1 VSDILPDVESAIE
14 TYGRAMT
21 LRRRVGTTNAYT
33 SVPIKGIFRS
43 YTPGELVG
51 GIAQG
56 DARVVIANKEMAAA
70 AWPAPPTKGDQLV
83 IAGRIWALM
92 GAYPRTLGE
101 VVLVYEIWCRGG

>member
-1 VSDILPDVESAIE
+1 MSDILPDVEAAIE
-14 TYGRAMT
+14 TYGRAME

-33 SVPIKGIFRS
+33 TVPIKGIFRS

-56 DARVVIANKEMAAA
+56 DARVVITNREIASTG
-70 AWPAPPTKGDQLV
+70 WPAPPTKGDQLV
-83 IAGRIWALM
+83 IGGRIWALM

-101 VVLVYEIWCRGG
+101 VVLVFELWVRGG